1 MYAMKMAHR
10 SSDTTDPASTTCAHT
25 GITSF
30 ANGGK
35 AGIGDCGGGG
45 GGVDG
50 VGGDGGGGGGGCGG
64 DGHSATSVYATWT
77 CDNGDP
83 FSGHSGKR
91 ELHSSAVQF

>member
-50 VGGDGGGGGGGCGG
+50 VGGGGGGGGGG

-83 FSGHSGKR
+83 FRGHSWKR
-91 ELHSSAVQF
+91 ELHASAVHN